1 MRLKKEYD
9 NWQQLC
15 KNKTC
20 SSDPER
26 KREIFAE
33 ALSKLW
39 DIGASNAIQTIQKNK
54 MSKERKAEDIFFY
67 EDQQSARKGVIGG
80 KDALY
85 KKSVQKRQERFARS
99 IVVTQSSSDDE
110 TDVESFSQ
118 SSSAASNPCSSSEK
132 EQVEPADPSS
142 PSFFVTLN
150 VPKNLINC
158 TEITQVLDRFKTS
171 DNAATMLVASFI
183 KACQGDVNDF
193 CLSRSTTYRA
203 RIANRLRISD
213 EIFKEIRKALSQDLA
228 LHWDGKLTK
237 DCFGNKYEALSVL
250 ISRTSTYRGQAF
262 GSTEVRKSKWNSS
275 CRCKL

>member
-1 MRLKKEYD
+1 ML
-9 NWQQLC
+9 
-15 KNKTC
+15 
-20 SSDPER
+20 
-26 KREIFAE
+26 
-33 ALSKLW
+33 
-39 DIGASNAIQTIQKNK
+39 
-54 MSKERKAEDIFFY
+54 SKEREAEDRFFY

-99 IVVTQSSSDDE
+99 IVVTQLSSDDE

-132 EQVEPADPSS
+132 KQVEQVGPSS
-142 PSFFVTLN
+142 QSSFVNFKVS
-150 VPKNLINC
+150 KNLINC
-158 TEITQVLDRFKTS
+158 TEITQVLHRFKIS

-193 CLSRSTTYRA
+193 CLSRSTTYTA

-213 EIFKEIRKALSQDLA
+213 EIFKEIREAPSQDLP

-237 DCFGNKYEALSVL
+237 DCFGNKHEALFVL
-250 ISRTSTYRGQAF
+250 VSGTSTYKEG
-262 GSTEVRKSKWNSS
+262 
-275 CRCKL
+275 KLLGVQRLE